1 MKPVWT
7 LLLAVGLCACTST
20 RGTPVDQEELGYLE
34 CEDYFEC
41 GPGRYCTKQ
50 GTCFADCRTTA
61 DCALFGEDMVCNPF
75 GQCLE
80 KGGGEECTG
89 HADCGEGRYCN
100 GLCSGSQALCNG
112 DEECPVS
119 PLYPDEKCAG
129 TCAPN
134 CGVDNDCKDACENY
148 RCSADGT
155 RCEKRC
161 ALAGNDCESD
171 EDCTRYQG
179 LECTPVGQC
188 MFPGWERWIPP
199 AELPPTR
206 CNRDAECKTLGYGYF
221 CDCSKETDPRSGF
234 ELCAGGSYSTCKED
248 PDPVDFGDGPAG
260 SPAHDLIG
268 VWGAR
273 IEVAVLTVGLP
284 IVGSHN
290 SYSSSLHL
298 LKLSHNRGDTVDI
311 EHRICEIKI
320 INFNDDDSEYQDMI
334 WMVIPHSYLRSLPL
348 LEQTAEVTS
357 TAPGSHFETS
367 QLLELRGCLLDDPAH
382 DPLPRKTD
390 YDANPDDPRLWDQ
403 DEDGNVSMTVYADGV
418 LRGEIYN
425 VQRWTA
431 VYAGKLLDSDR
442 ICGLTA
448 GDSEEYMIATSNPL
462 FEQETETSINKTPDR
477 TYFRFKR
484 MPDDTSCADLIRE
497 GHRDDSWLR
506 HTDHQLDECK

>member
-1 MKPVWT
+1 
-7 LLLAVGLCACTST
+7 
-20 RGTPVDQEELGYLE
+20 
-34 CEDYFEC
+34 
-41 GPGRYCTKQ
+41 
-50 GTCFADCRTTA
+50 
-61 DCALFGEDMVCNPF
+61 
-75 GQCLE
+75 
-80 KGGGEECTG
+80 
-89 HADCGEGRYCN
+89 
-100 GLCSGSQALCNG
+100 
-112 DEECPVS
+112 
-119 PLYPDEKCAG
+119 
-129 TCAPN
+129 
-134 CGVDNDCKDACENY
+134 
-148 RCSADGT
+148 
-155 RCEKRC
+155 
-161 ALAGNDCESD
+161 
-171 EDCTRYQG
+171 
-179 LECTPVGQC
+179 
-188 MFPGWERWIPP
+188 
-199 AELPPTR
+199 
-206 CNRDAECKTLGYGYF
+206 
-221 CDCSKETDPRSGF
+221 
-234 ELCAGGSYSTCKED
+234 
-248 PDPVDFGDGPAG
+248 
-260 SPAHDLIG
+260 
-268 VWGAR
+268 
-273 IEVAVLTVGLP
+273 VAVLTVGLP